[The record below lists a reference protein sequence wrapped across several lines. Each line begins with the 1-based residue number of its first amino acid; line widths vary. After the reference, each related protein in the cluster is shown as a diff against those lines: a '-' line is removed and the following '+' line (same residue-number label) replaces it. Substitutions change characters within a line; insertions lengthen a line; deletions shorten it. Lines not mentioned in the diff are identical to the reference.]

1 MENAKP
7 TFNLKKMTSVVL
19 TGALTLSMLCS
30 CSNVEDHPDPS
41 VTDTPTTVAPEIT
54 TLPTTTETV
63 ITTDPIPEPLSKY
76 AEYYEHNNDFI
87 GWLCIP
93 NLTDSKG
100 NPYIDYAI
108 VQTDDNTFYL
118 DKDFDKKSSSAGWI
132 YADYKIPITATS
144 HADNITMYGH
154 SMKDGSFF
162 RHLLDYKSS
171 SKGLDLINKAY
182 TISFDTRWEENKY
195 IIVSCFLIGIYER
208 QDDEPL
214 FEYFKCRQFNTEE
227 EFNYFYDNIMYRSYY
242 LSDVECEFGDEFI
255 TLSTCAYDFSDSR
268 FVVVARKVRDGEDIS
283 KYKGTYTKNRDK
295 HMPSILD
302 D

>member
-7 TFNLKKMTSVVL
+7 TFNLKKVISVVL
-19 TGALTLSMLCS
+19 TGALTLSMLSS
-30 CSNVEDHPDPS
+30 CSNVEDQPDPS
-41 VTDTPTTVAPEIT
+41 VTDTPTTVAPEVT
-54 TLPTTTETV
+54 TLPTTTEIV
-63 ITTDPIPEPLSKY
+63 TTTEPIPEPLSKY
-76 AEYYEHNNDFI
+76 AEYYEQNNDFI

-182 TISFDTRWEENKY
+182 TVNFATRWEENEY

-214 FEYFKCRQFNTEE
+214 FEYFKCRQLNTEE
-227 EFNYFYDNIMYRSYY
+227 EFNYFYENIMYRSYY

-268 FVVVARKVRDGEDIS
+268 FVVVARKVRDGEDTS